1 MQKHW
6 LPCKTLDFHAKP
18 CIFIIIM
25 QILWFSCKTIHFHV
39 FIVFPMIF
47 IYNHG
52 FSMFFYFFLKTYK
65 NIINL
70 TNSLKSHPSVR
81 VRCEY
86 GASTVRV
93 RCEYGAR
100 TVRVRTNT
108 LFFNANHKFV
118 YSLTKYVE
126 NIYKSLKTSVFIVL
140 FTKHIKN
147 IHLYTFVNIFYE
159 LYWKTFI
166 W

>member
-1 MQKHW
+1 MIFMQNHSFSCFYCFSK
-6 LPCKTLDFHAKP
+6 DFHIK
-18 CIFIIIM
+18 
-25 QILWFSCKTIHFHV
+25 
-39 FIVFPMIF
+39 
-47 IYNHG
+47 
-52 FSMFFYFFLKTYK
+52 SMFFYVVLFFLKTYK

-100 TVRVRTNT
+100 TVRVRTST
-108 LFFNANHKFV
+108 LFLNANHKFIFFF
-118 YSLTKYVE
+118 TKYVE
-126 NIYKSLKTSVFIVL
+126 NIFKSLKPVFLIVL
-140 FTKHIKN
+140 CTKHFKN

-159 LYWKTFI
+159 LY
-166 W
+166 

>member
-1 MQKHW
+1 
-6 LPCKTLDFHAKP
+6 
-18 CIFIIIM
+18 
-25 QILWFSCKTIHFHV
+25 
-39 FIVFPMIF
+39 MIF
-47 IYNHG
+47 IQNHS
-52 FSMFFYFFLKTYK
+52 FSCFYCFFNDFITFVYQITVFYVFELFKNKTYK

-108 LFFNANHKFV
+108 LFFNANHKFLYIV
-118 YSLTKYVE
+118 LTTYVE
-126 NIYKSLKTSVFIVL
+126 NIYKSLKTIVFIV
-140 FTKHIKN
+140 
-147 IHLYTFVNIFYE
+147 
-159 LYWKTFI
+159 
-166 W
+166 